1 MLKLMNIKKVFNH
14 GTVDEKKVFNTFNLH
29 VGKGDFITMVG
40 GNGSGKSTLFNLISG
55 NIPVDEGSI
64 LLDETDITF
73 MPEHKRAHMIG
84 RIFQDPLK
92 GTAPHMT
99 VEENLSIAYMRST
112 GRSLLSRISRKDK
125 AYLRE
130 RLAELQVGLE
140 DRMQAQV
147 GLLSGGQR
155 QAVTMCMATLVSPK
169 LLLLDEHTAALDPV
183 SAEKVMNLTR
193 QIVTEKRITTIMI
206 THNLSSAVETGNRI
220 IMLDS
225 GKIAVD
231 IQGEK
236 RKRLTVQELLR
247 MFSLARQKDF
257 DDTEHL
263 LQ

>member
-1 MLKLMNIKKVFNH
+1 MLTMSNIRKVFNA
-14 GTVDEKKVFNTFNLH
+14 GTPDERTVFNGLNLK
-29 VGKGDFITMVG
+29 VEEGEFITLVG

-55 NIPVDEGSI
+55 IFLPDTGSI
-64 LLDETDITF
+64 ELDGTDITT
-73 MPEHKRAHMIG
+73 MLEHKRAHMIG

-92 GTAPHMT
+92 GTAPHLT

-112 GRSLLSRISRKDK
+112 KRSLLSLLSKKEK

-130 RLAELQVGLE
+130 RVAELGLGLE
-140 DRMQAQV
+140 NRMQAQV

-155 QAVTMCMATLVSPK
+155 QAMTMSMATLVTPK

-193 QIVTEKRITTIMI
+193 KIVSEKKITTIMI
-206 THNLSSAVETGNRI
+206 THNLSSAIETGNRI

-225 GKIAVD
+225 GRIVVD
-231 IQGEK
+231 IKGARREK
-236 RKRLTVQELLR
+236 LTIQELLSC
-247 MFSLARQKDF
+247 FSESSKREF
-257 DDTEHL
+257 DSEQI

>member
-1 MLKLMNIKKVFNH
+1 MLTMLNIKKIFNQGTPDERIVFNDFSLQ
-14 GTVDEKKVFNTFNLH
+14 VEK
-29 VGKGDFITMVG
+29 GEFITLVG

-55 NIPVDEGSI
+55 I
-64 LLDETDITF
+64 LLPDSGNITLNDLDITT
-73 MPEHKRAHMIG
+73 MLEHKRAHMIG

-112 GRSLLSRISRKDK
+112 KRSLFSRISKKDK
-125 AYLRE
+125 VYLQE
-130 RLAELQVGLE
+130 RVAQLGLGLE

-155 QAVTMCMATLVSPK
+155 QAMTMSMATITTPK

-193 QIVTEKRITTIMI
+193 KIVSELGITTIMI
-206 THNLSSAVETGNRI
+206 THNISSAIETGNRI

-225 GKIAVD
+225 GRIVVD
-231 IQGEK
+231 IKGEK
-236 RKRLTVQELLR
+236 RDKLTKQELLNC
-247 MFSLARQKDF
+247 FSESSEKEF
-257 DDTEHL
+257 DSEQI